1 MISPAVAMLGLN
13 LLSTGLKYGAA
24 HKSNKAQKSLAKA
37 QHKANV
43 NQANRALDQTGED
56 LGRGRHRLLG
66 SLNSRG
72 VFDSSI
78 KDADLAFYD
87 KGSARQMD
95 SARENVA
102 LASKGMSNFKKQM
115 KMQKMNQ
122 FLDLGLGIAN
132 AGLGA
137 WAMGSMAPKAA
148 PDFSGGVGDPLWNH
162 YMAGAPYPA
171 GR

>member
-13 LLSTGLKYGAA
+13 LLNTGLKYGANY
-24 HKSNKAQKSLAKA
+24 KSNKAQKSLAKA
-37 QHKANV
+37 QHKASV
-43 NQANRALDQTGED
+43 AQAGRFLDQTGED
-56 LGRGRHRLLG
+56 LGRGRRKLDESLFARGLG
-66 SLNSRG
+66 
-72 VFDSSI
+72 DSSI
-78 KDADLAFYD
+78 REGDLAYYD
-87 KGSARQMD
+87 RGAGRQMA
-95 SARENVA
+95 SARENVS

-115 KMQKMNQ
+115 KMQKMAQ
-122 FLDLGLGIAN
+122 FLDLGMGIAN

-148 PDFSGGVGDPLWNH
+148 PDFSGGMGDPLWNH